1 MRRNGTLGGSSD
13 GAGNGSSSSGNM
25 NGRTTTAGGGSG
37 HKIAYDPMD
46 LETRSEEAELPK
58 LTLMEEIILLG
69 IKEWV
74 DLLVTISCHKLTML
88 SRLLQ

>member
-1 MRRNGTLGGSSD
+1 MDGHTQQQSGSTRRNGAPSGTAYGSSNDSGAGGGSSNI
-13 GAGNGSSSSGNM
+13 NGKADTARS
-25 NGRTTTAGGGSG
+25 AGGGSG

-69 IKEWV
+69 IKE
-74 DLLVTISCHKLTML
+74 
-88 SRLLQ
+88 